1 MKLLTIIVLILIM
14 LTVGCGFTIRYGG
27 SQFKNAIGGHMVLG
41 VLSLISIVV
50 LAICVFVKR

>member
-1 MKLLTIIVLILIM
+1 MKLIAVIVLILVL
-14 LTVGCGFTIRYGG
+14 LTVGCGFAIRYGG

-50 LAICVFVKR
+50 LAIYVFVKR